1 MDIIHL
7 SWVVTRGKA
16 PPALSLAGCTGAER
30 MLQVQRAV
38 ANSLCWQSDA
48 GTFSL
53 PASPTGAA
61 PRSQPA
67 LSWQTLPSRDEAF
80 LLCFPGHFCSTSCSW
95 QLLPKA
101 IPFWGW
107 TWLLRSIFHGGR
119 QEPLQAP
126 GCSLAWQTGQ
136 LCRKSF
142 FQAVEP
148 FSFWKLNPV
157 GTNLASSD

>member
-38 ANSLCWQSDA
+38 ADSLCWQSDA

-80 LLCFPGHFCSTSCSW
+80 LLCFPGHFCITSCSW

-101 IPFWGW
+101 IPFWVW
-107 TWLLRSIFHGGR
+107 TWLLRSIFHGGKTR
-119 QEPLQAP
+119 ALAGTGLFIGMADRAALQEEFFS
-126 GCSLAWQTGQ
+126 GC
-136 LCRKSF
+136 
-142 FQAVEP
+142 
-148 FSFWKLNPV
+148 
-157 GTNLASSD
+157 